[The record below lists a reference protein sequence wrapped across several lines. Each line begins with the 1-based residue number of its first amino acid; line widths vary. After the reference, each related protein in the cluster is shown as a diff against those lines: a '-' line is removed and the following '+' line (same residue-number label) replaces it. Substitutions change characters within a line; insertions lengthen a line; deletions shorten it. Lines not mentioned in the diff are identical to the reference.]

1 MKEKGFDR
9 QDTIYSQ
16 GSVRLAKKW
25 EFDRQEIDWM
35 ENGLSIDI
43 DIPKVE
49 VKYEEKKKERRIE
62 KWEYR
67 EVIDQSRF
75 LNER

>member
-1 MKEKGFDR
+1 
-9 QDTIYSQ
+9 
-16 GSVRLAKKW
+16 
-25 EFDRQEIDWM
+25 M